1 MGGDGLLSFDTI
13 CETLG
18 INPEYVRQGLLRW
31 KEKRLPKH
39 SDAKVWEGKM
49 AGWVGDHYKS

>member
-1 MGGDGLLSFDTI
+1 VGGDGLFSFDTV

-31 KEKRLPKH
+31 KKKRLPKH

-49 AGWVGDHYKS
+49 AG